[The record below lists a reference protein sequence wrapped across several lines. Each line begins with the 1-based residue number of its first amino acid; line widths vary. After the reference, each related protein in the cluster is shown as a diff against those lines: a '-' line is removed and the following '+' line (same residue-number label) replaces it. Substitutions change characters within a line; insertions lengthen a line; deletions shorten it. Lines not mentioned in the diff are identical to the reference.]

1 MRLLKTPRRG
11 CGAKQKGQ
19 AMVEYTICAAMLI
32 LALFVPFGDDDKSV
46 MGMLMDAIKKN
57 HETKVHAIGNPAIGT
72 SGL

>member
-1 MRLLKTPRRG
+1 MARRKIFRSRYN
-11 CGAKQKGQ
+11 ATQKGQ

-46 MGMLMDAIKKN
+46 SDMLIDAIKKN
-57 HETKVHAIGNPAIGT
+57 HEARVFAIGNPAIGS